1 MHQRCSA
8 RCVGCLAATAIRF
21 QMFTSAQIA
30 SEGRQEFGHGC
41 DEVALAPSAAEE
53 HAPAASMSSVHEKN
67 NPCIEKTA
75 HAARCTAVMQAH
87 AAEGHADLD
96 DLALNLRYVGL
107 SDDVTVLA
115 DMSVKLRRDGV
126 LALEDLQG
134 LSRDE
139 MKEVLRALNLNP
151 LQFNK
156 VFKHVSNL

>member
-1 MHQRCSA
+1 
-8 RCVGCLAATAIRF
+8 
-21 QMFTSAQIA
+21 
-30 SEGRQEFGHGC
+30 
-41 DEVALAPSAAEE
+41 
-53 HAPAASMSSVHEKN
+53 
-67 NPCIEKTA
+67 
-75 HAARCTAVMQAH
+75 MQAH

-107 SDDVTVLA
+107 SDDATVLA

-126 LALEDLQG
+126 LTLEDLQG